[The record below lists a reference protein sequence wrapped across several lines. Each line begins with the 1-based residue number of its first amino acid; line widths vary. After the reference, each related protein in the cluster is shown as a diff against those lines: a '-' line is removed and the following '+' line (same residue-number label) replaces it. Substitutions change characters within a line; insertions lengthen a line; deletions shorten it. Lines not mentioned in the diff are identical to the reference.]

1 MRFLGEITIFLRITY
16 IIQNYK
22 KRGKYGLYFSYEIR
36 KRKEKMKKNL
46 KRTIGNLAINLGKH
60 AVGKSMFIGMYDPK
74 IPDILKMNRT
84 KSK

>member
-1 MRFLGEITIFLRITY
+1 
-16 IIQNYK
+16 
-22 KRGKYGLYFSYEIR
+22 
-36 KRKEKMKKNL
+36 MKKNL